1 LKLLPSIRLLA
12 RFWLLYKSS
21 AIYHCSSAQKATE
34 RKRVKPGKLT
44 GHRRLLIRFAKIVAA
59 FATAGLALIPI
70 ALLVLWSFARGW
82 YWPQLLPR
90 EYSLR
95 AWKYL
100 ASPSAG
106 VIDALS
112 MSLSIALIVTALA
125 LLVALP
131 AARALALREFKG
143 KKAVL
148 FILLLPV
155 LAPSISSAMGVH
167 ALFLRYGLED
177 TLLGVIL
184 GHLIPAVPYCT
195 LMLAGSFSN
204 FDQDWEAQAR
214 TLGASPLAVWRYV
227 TLPAIAP
234 GLAVAAVFAFL
245 ISWSQYLTTLLIGGG
260 RVMTLPLL
268 LVAFQRGGDEAVTAA
283 ISLVF
288 LAPALVVFTTI
299 ARIMK
304 PMV

>member
-1 LKLLPSIRLLA
+1 MTP
-12 RFWLLYKSS
+12 
-21 AIYHCSSAQKATE
+21 
-34 RKRVKPGKLT
+34 
-44 GHRRLLIRFAKIVAA
+44 HRRQLPGYAKIGAA
-59 FATAGLALIPI
+59 LATAGLALIPI

-90 EYSLR
+90 DYSLR
-95 AWKYL
+95 AWEYL

-112 MSLSIALIVTALA
+112 TSIWIALTVTALA
-125 LLVALP
+125 LIVALP
-131 AARALALREFKG
+131 AARALALREFRG
-143 KKAVL
+143 KRAVL

-177 TLLGVIL
+177 TVLGVIL
-184 GHLIPAVPYCT
+184 GHLIPTVPYCT

-204 FDQDWEAQAR
+204 FDQDFEAQAR
-214 TLGASPLAVWRYV
+214 TLGASPLAVWRFV

-260 RVMTLPLL
+260 HVMTLPLM

-283 ISLVF
+283 LSLVF
-288 LAPALVVFTTI
+288 LAPALIVFATV
-299 ARIMK
+299 ARILK
-304 PMV
+304 PVV